1 MLMRRVEP
9 VPPHT
14 AALRAILR
22 GSLGGPAA
30 LLDAPAVLRSMAWML
45 EAAGVPAAGWR
56 GGVRTQLLAGLYL
69 WGLRD
74 FLDDDSA
81 DLAKTMAAPYPRL
94 RRPQSLFG
102 TARTAPHGAPAPSGR

>member
-22 GSLGGPAA
+22 GSLGDPAA

-69 WGLRD
+69 LVLRD

-81 DLAKTMAAPYPRL
+81 DLAKTIAALYRPLPRAPTL
-94 RRPQSLFG
+94 LG
-102 TARTAPHGAPAPSGR
+102 TARTA